1 MSAITIYDNAPLGSL
16 IRYSDGKSKPPAR
29 FSRKVRDWET
39 RNGTGRL
46 VRKEPP
52 HERPGYNSPAYFTLH
67 GGDISK
73 GSVILVTVMH
83 TYSTDS
89 TLTFEIVER
98 PSIGMV
104 RVLQSIGDG
113 DELLH
118 LAENREAAE
127 QWLVKHHFS
136 NAWLQDVTADE
147 VGADVIEG
155 RSAA

>member
-1 MSAITIYDNAPLGSL
+1 MSATTIYDNAPLGSV
-16 IRYSDGKSKPPAR
+16 IRYSDGTPKPPVR
-29 FSRKVRDWET
+29 FSRKVRDWEK

-52 HERPGYNSPAYFTLH
+52 HERPCYNSPAYFILH
-67 GGDISK
+67 EGDIGQ
-73 GSVILVTVMH
+73 GSVVLVTVH
-83 TYSTDS
+83 RTYSIES
-89 TLTFEIVER
+89 TLDFQVVDR
-98 PSIGMV
+98 PAIGMV

-127 QWLVKHHFS
+127 LWLSKHRYPS
-136 NAWLQDVTADE
+136 ARLEEVTADE

-155 RSAA
+155 RSAT